1 MNKQELNEFFLS
13 SLENGNIYIVLAK
26 GKAKYKMSR
35 GSFKTKD
42 HSKDKH
48 KLVFK
53 KKDNNDYIFS
63 DGKEECIISVECDE
77 RITLKFK
84 TNQSFNRFT

>member
-42 HSKDKH
+42 QCKDKH
-48 KLVFK
+48 KLIFK
-53 KKDNNDYIFS
+53 KKDKNEYIFS
-63 DGKEECIISVECDE
+63 DGKDECIISVECEE
-77 RITLKFK
+77 RNT
-84 TNQSFNRFT
+84 